1 VPSRRLLALALLVA
15 GVVAVY
21 LLVPRAPTLPVAG
34 MVRATEIRVA
44 PEVSGRLLALPVTPG
59 TAVRA
64 GDVVARLDNPEL
76 AAAVLEARAVAAVAR
91 AERDRVYAG
100 PRSEEVEILDREVG
114 KAQSNL
120 TLAEQQF
127 TRISAL
133 AANGNASRQELD
145 TASQAIGVA
154 RSVLAAARSR
164 HAEAQSGPTAE
175 DRSIAD
181 AKVAAAEAAALV
193 LERRLAKTV
202 LTAPVDGI
210 VRVIVAE
217 PGEAMV
223 PGRPV
228 LTLEADRD
236 YWFSFVLR
244 EDRLEGVKVGAALEL
259 TTPAGKQIDARV
271 SEVRGLGEFATWRA
285 ARAVGDH
292 DLNSFA
298 VRADPVSQ
306 ESGLEPGMTVWIA
319 GQP

>member
-1 VPSRRLLALALLVA
+1 LPLVLAGAAAIYV
-15 GVVAVY
+15 
-21 LLVPRAPTLPVAG
+21 LVPRTPAPPPAG

-44 PEVSGRLLALPVTPG
+44 PEVGGRLLALPVKPG
-59 TAVRA
+59 AAVRA

-76 AAAVLEARAVAAVAR
+76 AAAVLEAHAAAGVAR
-91 AERDRVYAG
+91 AERDRIYAG
-100 PRSEEVEILDREVG
+100 PRSEQVAILDREVD
-114 KAQSNL
+114 KAQSDL

-127 TRISAL
+127 SRISAL

-145 TASQAIGVA
+145 TASRSLGVA
-154 RSVLAAARSR
+154 RSALATARSR

-175 DRSIAD
+175 DRRIAD
-181 AKVAAAEAAALV
+181 AKVAAAEAAAIV

-217 PGEAMV
+217 PGEAVV

-244 EDRLEGVKVGAALEL
+244 EDRLQGVTVGAVLEL
-259 TTPAGKQIDARV
+259 ATPKGEPFDARV

-298 VRADPVSQ
+298 VRADPLSQ
-306 ESGLEPGMTVWIA
+306 QSGLAPGMTVWIA
-319 GQP
+319 GHP